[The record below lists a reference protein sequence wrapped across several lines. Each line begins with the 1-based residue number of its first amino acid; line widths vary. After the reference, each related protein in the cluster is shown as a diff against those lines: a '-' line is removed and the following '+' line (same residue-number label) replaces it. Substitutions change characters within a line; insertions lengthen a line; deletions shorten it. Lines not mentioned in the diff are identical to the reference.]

1 MSQYKYVSLYS
12 CEKKD
17 KTNLGAMQARVDFD
31 NEDDFRK
38 QKAELKEKQKLINL
52 EYRKIHPL
60 HKKKAKAAGKA
71 VYDPLKGN
79 RIESQSVGVNKVS
92 DLLSEAITNL
102 PDLILDHPMI
112 SSAPNDTYQKGS
124 GNSIVILG
132 SSKAGKTHVM
142 KAIYDKYFK
151 DVPKKMKLQSIL
163 FSINAH
169 ADVYKS
175 LPSKVH
181 VCNKF
186 DSHGMKLINQMKKI
200 NMIEDNKFNYLIMLD
215 DIIDA
220 KYSTILNN
228 LILTYRN
235 SNFSSIVS
243 LQYPYLLSKGSRS
256 SINQCIFGA
265 FNTDESIESVIKSF
279 LGSKFSEMGFHTMPT
294 QIAIYKKLTAD
305 YHFLYYYPR
314 KDLLMRFKL
323 VFVV

>member
-1 MSQYKYVSLYS
+1 MSQYKYVSLYC

-17 KTNLGAMQARVDFD
+17 KTNLGTIQTRVDFD
-31 NEDDFRK
+31 NVDDFKK
-38 QKAELKEKQKLINL
+38 QKEELKEKQKLINL
-52 EYRKIHPL
+52 EYRKIHPIN
-60 HKKKAKAAGKA
+60 KKRAKAAGKA

-79 RIESQSVGVNKVS
+79 RIESQNVGVNKVS
-92 DLLSEAITNL
+92 DLLSEAITDL
-102 PDLILDHPMI
+102 PDLILDHPMT
-112 SSAPNDTYQKGS
+112 SDYQKGS

-142 KAIYDKYFK
+142 KAIYDKYFN

-163 FSINAH
+163 FSVNAH

-175 LPSKVH
+175 LPNKVH

-186 DSHGMKLINQMKKI
+186 DANGMKLINQMKKI
-200 NMIEDNKFNYLIMLD
+200 NMTNDNKFNWLIALD

-220 KYSTILNN
+220 KYSTLLNN

-256 SINQCIFGA
+256 SINQALFGA

-314 KDLLMRFKL
+314 KDILMRFKL
-323 VFVV
+323 QL

>member
-1 MSQYKYVSLYS
+1 MSTYKYITLYC

-17 KTNLGAMQARVDFD
+17 KTNMGSIQARIDYDTEESFLS
-31 NEDDFRK
+31 
-38 QKAELKEKQKLINL
+38 QKKELKEKQKLMNV
-52 EYRKIHPL
+52 EYRKLHPI
-60 HKKKAKAAGKA
+60 HKKKAKVAGKA

-79 RIESQSVGVNKVS
+79 RSDLQKVGVNKVS

-102 PDLILDHPMI
+102 PDLILDHPMT
-112 SSAPNDTYQKGS
+112 DDYQKGS

-163 FSINAH
+163 FSVNAH

-175 LPSKVH
+175 LPNKVH

-186 DSHGMKLINQMKKI
+186 DTHGMKLINQMKKI
-200 NMIEDNKFNYLIMLD
+200 NMTNDNKFNYLIMLD

-220 KYSTILNN
+220 KYSTLLNN

-265 FNTDESIESVIKSF
+265 FNTDESIESVIRSF

-294 QIAIYKKLTAD
+294 QIAIYKKLTSD

-314 KDLLMRFKL
+314 KDILMRFKL
-323 VFVV
+323 QL